1 MDYTKNSITLLIDMN
16 RQMNIVYC
24 HGTSCKHTKS
34 DRPSPWVSAQV
45 QMASAS

>member
-1 MDYTKNSITLLIDMN
+1 MDYTKNSITLLIDMI

-24 HGTSCKHTKS
+24 HGTSLCVYS